1 MLRVNFQIE
10 NRYFTLAF
18 KTMHVRENFV
28 HSVIGRYY
36 KIIGESRIVFGIKKR
51 LMGTV
56 IFTRVYTCIR
66 ELYYLLTE
74 VCRS

>member
-1 MLRVNFQIE
+1 MSRVNFQIE

-18 KTMHVRENFV
+18 KTMHIRENFV
-28 HSVIGRYY
+28 QCGRYY
-36 KIIGESRIVFGIKKR
+36 KIIGESRIAFGTKKR

-56 IFTRVYTCIR
+56 IFTPVYTCIR